1 MLCSIIHIIY
11 ICKSDFECICCP
23 NGVAV
28 ATNEEH
34 LSGYLVEPLDLPQTP
49 GQIEIE
55 VAGLNSD
62 RSLDF
67 HVFTRVKM
75 ANREPPGVMAN
86 LERRYAGVQ
95 DNTIHGSKMYRA
107 DHQSFALLQGFI
119 FLSLNLKNV
128 HTPKV
133 TH

>member
-11 ICKSDFECICCP
+11 ICKSDFECVCCP

-95 DNTIHGSKMYRA
+95 TIRYMDQKCTEQTISH
-107 DHQSFALLQGFI
+107 LLFYKA
-119 FLSLNLKNV
+119 SLF
-128 HTPKV
+128 
-133 TH
+133 